1 MNRIFIET
9 NMVGISSKNHLN
21 FFVTGINY
29 RKADAGLRG
38 QFSINH
44 DQYSRILEKATET
57 GLDELF
63 ILSTC
68 NRTEVYGF
76 AENADQLVELL
87 CSETAG
93 TISTF
98 KQIAYIKNGT
108 AAIEHLFNV
117 GAGLD
122 SQILGD
128 YEIIGQMKTAV
139 KFAKEKGF
147 VGAFLERLVNSVL
160 QSSKAI
166 KNQTELSGGTVSVS
180 FAAVQ
185 YILKNIHAVADKKIL
200 LIGTGKM
207 GRSACKNVVDYLG
220 TKNITLINRS
230 EEKAISLA
238 KEMGLKHAS
247 VQELPLQLVIAD
259 IIIVATNATEPTV
272 LFSHLEG
279 KGKKWIIDLTVP
291 SNVEASVR
299 DLSNVSLINVDEL
312 SKLKDETL
320 AKREAEVPKAKQ
332 IIAEHISDFTEW
344 HEMRKH
350 VPVLKAVKTKLKEIQ
365 SDPLF
370 IPLYTQNN
378 DTPADQKIQRV
389 INGMAS
395 KMKVQ
400 NQKGCHYIEAI
411 NEFIA

>member
-1 MNRIFIET
+1 MKD
-9 NMVGISSKNHLN
+9 MVAISSKNFSN
-21 FFVTGINY
+21 FFVTGVNY
-29 RKADAGLRG
+29 RKAEAGLRG
-38 QFSINH
+38 QFSVSN
-44 DQYSRILEKATET
+44 DQYSQILEKAAASNF
-57 GLDELF
+57 DELF

-76 AENADQLVELL
+76 AENADQLIELL
-87 CSETAG
+87 CSETKGDKA
-93 TISTF
+93 TF
-98 KQIAYIKNGT
+98 KQLAYIKKGL

-128 YEIIGQMKTAV
+128 YEIIGQIKTAV
-139 KFAKEKGF
+139 KFSKERGF
-147 VGAFLERLVNSVL
+147 VGAFSERLVNSVL

-185 YILKNIHAVADKKIL
+185 YILKNIKAVTNKKIL
-200 LIGTGKM
+200 LVGTGKM

-230 EEKAISLA
+230 EEKAVSLA
-238 KEMGLKHAS
+238 REMRLAHAS
-247 VQELPLQLVIAD
+247 LQELSVHLATAD
-259 IIIVATNATEPTV
+259 IIIVATNSHQPTV
-272 LFSHLEG
+272 LSSQLEG

-291 SNVEASVR
+291 SNVESSVKN
-299 DLSNVSLINVDEL
+299 LPNISLIDVDEL

-320 AKREAEVPKAKQ
+320 TKREAEIPKAKQ
-332 IIAEHISDFTEW
+332 IVAEHICDFTEW
-344 HEMRKH
+344 YELRKH

-365 SDPLF
+365 SDPLYL
-370 IPLYTQNN
+370 PLYSQNN
-378 DTPADQKIQRV
+378 DTSDDLRIQRV
-389 INGMAS
+389 INGMAT

-400 NQKGCHYIEAI
+400 NQKGCYYIEAI